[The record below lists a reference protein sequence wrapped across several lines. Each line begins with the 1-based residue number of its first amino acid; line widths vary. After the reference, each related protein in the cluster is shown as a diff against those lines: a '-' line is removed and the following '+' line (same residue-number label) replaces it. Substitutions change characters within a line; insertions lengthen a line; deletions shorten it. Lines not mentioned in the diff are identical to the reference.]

1 MILWR
6 AALSAAQQVSED
18 DVIQS
23 VVSFQWGGQ
32 EDSSSC
38 STTVNLWPETF
49 VDLDAEKH
57 ETWTLSPYFWWWELF
72 LLQAE
77 LWRTL
82 WWKQN
87 CSHQKGSWH
96 TARPCLLLVVEG
108 RAESSIWGILC
119 GSVCQGVVDQG
130 WENMNLAS
138 QDYDSCECDIW
149 SHSRSW
155 VFSAYKPG

>member
-1 MILWR
+1 MMLYS
-6 AALSAAQQVSED
+6 LSFPSNEEGHED
-18 DVIQS
+18 T
-23 VVSFQWGGQ
+23 SF
-32 EDSSSC
+32 C

-57 ETWTLSPYFWWWELF
+57 ETWTLSPYFWWRGLF

-87 CSHQKGSWH
+87 CSHHKGSWH

-108 RAESSIWGILC
+108 RAKSSVWGILC

-130 WENMNLAS
+130 WENMDLAS
-138 QDYDSCECDIW
+138 QDYDSCECDWYEATQGAECFPLINQ
-149 SHSRSW
+149 
-155 VFSAYKPG
+155 G